1 MYVCFFH
8 ASRNIKNFRMTNTI
22 HYSISCG
29 GWSMLLS
36 VITNSVGKRVTIQQV
51 GSTVFE
57 NGATLQKITYIK

>member
-1 MYVCFFH
+1 
-8 ASRNIKNFRMTNTI
+8 MTNTI

-36 VITNSVGKRVTIQQV
+36 VITNSVGKRVTVQQV